1 MNNIFEVLIG
11 NDKIVPT
18 ENRFFIVNSIT
29 REILFESRDEQEANE
44 TCNLWNTVGVTWRN
58 DGTLELP

>member
-1 MNNIFEVLIG
+1 MNNIFEVVIG
-11 NDKIVPT
+11 NDMIVPT
-18 ENRFFIVNSIT
+18 ENRFFIVNNET
-29 REILFESRDEQEANE
+29 KEILFESRNEQEANE